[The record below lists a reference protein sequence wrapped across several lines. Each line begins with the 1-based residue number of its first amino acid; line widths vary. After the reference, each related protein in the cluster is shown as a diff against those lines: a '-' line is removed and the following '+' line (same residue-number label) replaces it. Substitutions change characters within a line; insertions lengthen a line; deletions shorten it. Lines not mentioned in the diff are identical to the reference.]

1 MEAFD
6 EDGSF
11 GYDIVF
17 PIICVND
24 LPLSESTSASDSEES
39 DYNIPNFIYS
49 SRNSKRKTKNICS
62 TNITGSRGVTIQ
74 LQIASLPLK
83 VRLKLK

>member
-39 DYNIPNFIYS
+39 
-49 SRNSKRKTKNICS
+49 
-62 TNITGSRGVTIQ
+62 G
-74 LQIASLPLK
+74 LQYPELYLQF
-83 VRLKLK
+83 

>member
-6 EDGSF
+6 EDGGF

-24 LPLSESTSASDSEES
+24 MPISESTSASDSEES
-39 DYNIPNFIYS
+39 VLQYS
-49 SRNSKRKTKNICS
+49 DLY
-62 TNITGSRGVTIQ
+62 
-74 LQIASLPLK
+74 LQF
-83 VRLKLK
+83 